1 MPLIRRETIYCF
13 TIHHATTHHSAF
25 NGRDWGGSSAISKNK
40 PRGILG
46 GAGIGA
52 TIGMLGGFLIGT
64 VAVSDCSEFLCELDA
79 LGYVFGGMLL
89 GAGVGAG
96 IGALYPLGRWVRVDL
111 PVQAGFPPYRTPF
124 HETFV
129 FRLLSVGLGIALAA
143 IIN

>member
-1 MPLIRRETIYCF
+1 
-13 TIHHATTHHSAF
+13 
-25 NGRDWGGSSAISKNK
+25 
-40 PRGILG
+40 
-46 GAGIGA
+46 
-52 TIGMLGGFLIGT
+52 MLGGFLIGT